1 MDEIFTG
8 SEWLRYLPIK
18 ESPAEKDTSGQSMT
32 NHVLQPEKGIQL
44 DVPLPAPEQ
53 DQSEDIKTP
62 EQDQSEDMKTPE
74 QDQSEDVKTPEQ
86 DMKTPEQDQS
96 EDMKTPE
103 QDQSE
108 DMKTPEQDQ
117 SEDMKTPEQDQSED
131 IKTPEQDQSEDI
143 KTPEQDQSEDIKEN
157 QDSVSDPQEDSVAK
171 ANNDLDVKQVDRD
184 ANVFAIPKALLSI
197 NAIQQRSY
205 ESNKSD
211 DVYDCVDM
219 YIIPKNDFPLMK
231 RKASDAPLDFSAIK
245 VGNTFVHFL

>member
-1 MDEIFTG
+1 MEEIFTG

-18 ESPAEKDTSGQSMT
+18 ESPAEKDTSGLSMT

-53 DQSEDIKTP
+53 DQSEDMKTPEQDLSEDIKTP
-62 EQDQSEDMKTPE
+62 EQDQSEDIKTQEQDQSEDIKTPE
-74 QDQSEDVKTPEQ
+74 QDQSEDI
-86 DMKTPEQDQS
+86 KTPEQDQS
-96 EDMKTPE
+96 EDIKT
-103 QDQSE
+103 Q
-108 DMKTPEQDQ
+108 
-117 SEDMKTPEQDQSED
+117 EQDQSED

-157 QDSVSDPQEDSVAK
+157 QDSVNDPQEDSVTK